1 MFSKAII
8 NKDKNT
14 QGIKGFVTNSGP
26 AFPLAPSDLL
36 LEVADLSPC
45 LTFSLEDLNKKGRSQ
60 YNIKRGGNIEKYR
73 TCLVHK

>member
-8 NKDKNT
+8 DKNKILM
-14 QGIKGFVTNSGP
+14 GLKGFVTNSGP

-45 LTFSLEDLNKKGRSQ
+45 LTFSLEDL
-60 YNIKRGGNIEKYR
+60 KRETSI
-73 TCLVHK
+73 T